1 MHRLKAY
8 ATSMPSFFLILAL
21 LSTARLPAADRDLDF
36 VSGLRRLQLF
46 DLAEKYCQRE
56 LASQSNTPERE
67 AKLTIDLIRSFAL
80 EALSR
85 PPEERASTWQ
95 QARAAAAEFQ
105 RTHAGHPQLLLIRVQ
120 DGLTLLAQGEL
131 AQQEAEAASAGP
143 KAMAAAA
150 EQLRTAAKALDAV
163 NDALDKEIPLR
174 RSKPPAA
181 SELSSDELVRLQFNV
196 KLHLAKAQRLQ
207 ALCYPADS
215 RDRKALLLA
224 TLESLNAAVSRLDSE
239 DELAARM
246 RVVQMT
252 CYRELG
258 QLNDA
263 HRVWKLLDREQVSS
277 EWRRASLAEAA
288 RLFIAAKRPKEAL
301 ALLDEPERADLTRVP
316 DAELDLARLEAVLAV
331 AGLGD
336 EKERTQ
342 WQRAAAALA
351 QRIDATHGRAAGRRA
366 DQLVMSLLPK
376 DATGGNIDLLARV
389 ADNLYIKR
397 QIDEALATYDKAAA
411 EANAAG
417 NSSRE
422 FELRYKAGLVEQHE
436 KHFAAASARFERLAI
451 DLKNHPQAAEAHLI
465 ACWNKAQQAR
475 EDEAAATTY
484 ISLLREHV
492 SRWPQSA
499 TADQARLWLGQWHKA
514 REEWAEAYAAYSEVS
529 HTAKEFPAAVSAA
542 GQCAREQLA
551 QLVAKGEKAEE
562 IASEHVNRF
571 STIAQNRDA
580 GSKNATEQAR
590 QAALIAA
597 ELAMEYV
604 PSGHSRA
611 EKVLRDTLSAS
622 ADADAAWKSE
632 ATSLLIAAVA
642 GQSGRREEAEKLLQ
656 SLASDGGQLLKLLD
670 RLAATSKRAGERTRK
685 DLAAIELDVID
696 RLSSDKA
703 RFDSGQQKEL
713 ERLRAESLAQL
724 GRRDEALQVYSALAK
739 SLPNNGAV
747 QEAYADLLG
756 QSTDKMSRNA
766 ALTLWRQIASKSPPR
781 SERWCKAKYSIARL
795 QADLGDRKSA
805 ATLCLFLLE
814 TPPGLSETGWQELF
828 EKLQRELE

>member
-1 MHRLKAY
+1 MVRFCSLLLIVIFP
-8 ATSMPSFFLILAL
+8 ATLF
-21 LSTARLPAADRDLDF
+21 AADRDLEF
-36 VSGLRRLQLF
+36 LTGLRRLQLF

-67 AKLTIDLIRSFAL
+67 ANLTIELIRSFAL

-85 PPEERASTWQ
+85 PPEDRAPIWQ
-95 QARAAAAEFQ
+95 RARDAAVDFQ
-105 RTHAGHPQLLLIRVQ
+105 RTHASHPQLVLIRVQ
-120 DGLTLLAQGEL
+120 DSLTLLAQGEL
-131 AQQEAEAASAGP
+131 AQQEAEAANAGQQ
-143 KAMAAAA
+143 AMAAAA

-181 SELSSDELVRLQFNV
+181 NELSSDELVRLQFNV

-224 TLESLNAAVSRLDSE
+224 TLDSLDAAVSRLDSE

-263 HRVWKLLDREQVSS
+263 HRVWKLLDREEVSS
-277 EWRRASLAEAA
+277 EWRRAGLAEAA
-288 RLFIAAKRPKEAL
+288 RLFVAAKRPKEAI
-301 ALLDEPERADLTRVP
+301 ALLDDPQRAELTGAA
-316 DAELDLARLEAVLAV
+316 DAELDLARLEAVLAT
-331 AGLGD
+331 AGQGD
-336 EKERTQ
+336 EKERTK
-342 WQRAAAALA
+342 WQRMAAALA
-351 QRIDATHGRAAGRRA
+351 QRIDQTHGRAAGRRA
-366 DQLVMSLLPK
+366 DQLVTSLLPK

-397 QIDEALATYDKAAA
+397 QIDEALAAYDKAAA
-411 EANAAG
+411 AANVAG

-422 FELRYKAGLVEQHE
+422 FELRYKAGLVEQQE
-436 KHFAAASARFERLAI
+436 KHFAAASVRFERLAI
-451 DLKNHPQAAEAHLI
+451 DLKNHPQAAEAHLV

-475 EDEAAATTY
+475 DDETAATAY
-484 ISLLREHV
+484 IALLNEHL

-499 TADQARLWLGQWHKA
+499 TADQARLWLGQWHQA
-514 REEWAEAYAAYSEVS
+514 HEEWAQAYAAYADVS
-529 HTAKEFPAAVSAA
+529 PTAKEFPVAVGAA
-542 GQCAREQLA
+542 GKCAHEQLS
-551 QLVAKGEKAEE
+551 QLVAKGEKAEA
-562 IASEHVNRF
+562 IAAEQVTRF
-571 STIAQNRDA
+571 ATIAQHRDA
-580 GSKNATEQAR
+580 DSQKATDQAR

-622 ADADAAWKSE
+622 ADADAAWRSE
-632 ATSLLIAAVA
+632 ATSLLIAAIA
-642 GQSGRREEAEKLLQ
+642 GQPDRREEAEKLLQ
-656 SLASDGGQLLKLLD
+656 SLASDSGQLLKLLD

-696 RLSSDKA
+696 RLTSDKG
-703 RFDSGQQKEL
+703 RFNAQQQQEL

-724 GRRDEALQVYSALAK
+724 GRRDDALQAYSALAK

-747 QEAYADLLG
+747 QEAYAELLS
-756 QSTDKMSRNA
+756 QSTDKASREA
-766 ALTLWRQIASKSPPR
+766 ALSHWRQIAAKSPPR

-795 QADLGDRKSA
+795 QADLGDRRSA
-805 ATLCLFLLE
+805 AKLCRFLLE
-814 TPPGLSETGWQELF
+814 TPPGLSETGWQERF
-828 EKLQRELE
+828 EKLQRELQ